1 MLSQKNLSKPKIGTH
16 SIELK
21 NNFCMKRILTVV
33 LLFISVFINAQVIK
47 PVKWKFSLEPLSGN
61 EYNLVFEAIIDEP
74 WHMYDTNVPDG
85 GPIATSFNYADKK
98 NYKLIGKLQELSTK
112 TVKFDPTFNMKI
124 GMFSDKA
131 IFKQKISQ
139 TSEKPFELKGYVEFM
154 VCNNNTCLAPEEYDF
169 SFKIPAAKQIGKEVQ
184 KKTASQPDSSKV
196 ITTQVVSDTLK
207 TAQTA
212 TVIQKSD
219 KQKSTITE
227 KKEPEKEESLWML
240 FFGSLLQGFIGVVT
254 PCVYPMV
261 PMTVSFFMRG
271 QEKRKKSIFSALF
284 FGLSI
289 ILIYTSLG
297 GIVSLTG
304 ASSNLFQVIS
314 SHWIPNVIFF
324 LLFLTFAI
332 SFFGLFEIV
341 LPSRFT
347 NKMDQQ
353 ADKGGF
359 LAPFFMAVTLVLV
372 SFSCTGP
379 LVTSLL
385 IEASKGAVIR
395 PTIGMLG
402 YSLAFALPFTLF
414 AIFPE
419 LMKSLPKSGGW
430 LNSVKIFF
438 AFLLLAWGMKFLAN
452 IDLSYHLNVFTREA
466 YIGIWVVLFTLLGL
480 YLLGKIKFAHDSEMK
495 HVGIFRLFIIITVF
509 SFVLYL
515 IPGIFGAPLTTI
527 SGWLPPKTKQV
538 FDLTA
543 GTSSVTEN
551 SSSICGKAKYSD
563 FLAIP
568 YGIEGYF
575 DYEEG
580 LACAKKQNKPLLID
594 FNGFSCTNCK
604 VMENEV
610 WPDKRVMDMLKTKF
624 VIVSLYID
632 DHTKLPEKEQ
642 YISAAGKTIN
652 TLGKKN
658 MDFQLTKFN
667 SNAQP
672 FYVIMDNSG
681 NIINKPFGF
690 TRNADEFFSF
700 LQKGVADFKKKQ

>member
-1 MLSQKNLSKPKIGTH
+1 MNILACKKQPEPKAF
-16 SIELK
+16 
-21 NNFCMKRILTVV
+21 NMKRILTVV
-33 LLFISVFINAQVIK
+33 FLFVTILVNAQVIK
-47 PVKWKFSLEPLSGN
+47 PVKWNFSLDPLGGN
-61 EYNLVFEAIIDEP
+61 EYNLVFEATIDEP

-85 GPIATSFNYADKK
+85 GPIATSFNYADKN
-98 NYKLIGKLQELSTK
+98 NYKLEGKLQELSKK
-112 TVKFDPTFNMKI
+112 TVKYDPNFDMKI
-124 GMFSDKA
+124 GMFSGKA
-131 IFKQKISQ
+131 VFKQKITN
-139 TSEKPFELKGYVEFM
+139 TSDKPFELKGYIEFM
-154 VCNNNTCLAPEEYDF
+154 VCNDNTCLAPEEYNF
-169 SFKIPAAKQIGKEVQ
+169 SFQIPAAKTIKNESPKETAQKADSTTQ
-184 KKTASQPDSSKV
+184 KKEISA
-196 ITTQVVSDTLK
+196 DTLK
-207 TAQTA
+207 TTETA
-212 TVIQKSD
+212 SENQIANKPEES
-219 KQKSTITE
+219 ITE
-227 KKEPEKEESLWML
+227 NKEPEKSESLWVL

-271 QEKRKKSIFSALF
+271 QERKRKSIFSALF

-289 ILIYTSLG
+289 VLIYTALG

-304 ASSNLFQVIS
+304 ASSNLFQIIS
-314 SHWIPNVIFF
+314 THWIPNLVFF

-359 LAPFFMAVTLVLV
+359 LAPFFMALTLVLV

-430 LNSVKIFF
+430 LNAVKIFF
-438 AFLLLAWGMKFLAN
+438 AFLLLAWGMKFLSN
-452 IDLSYHLNVFTREA
+452 IDSSYHLNIFTREA

-480 YLLGKIKFAHDSEMK
+480 YLLGKLKFAHDSEVK
-495 HVGIFRLFIIITVF
+495 HVGIFRLFITIVVF

-538 FDLTA
+538 FDLSA
-543 GTSSVTEN
+543 NTSTGETKN
-551 SSSICGKAKYSD
+551 SSICGKAKYSD
-563 FLAIP
+563 FLSIP

-580 LACAKKQNKPLLID
+580 LACAKKQNKPILID
-594 FNGFSCTNCK
+594 FNGHSCTNCK
-604 VMENEV
+604 VMENTV
-610 WPDKRVMDMLKTKF
+610 WPDPRVLDMLKTKF

-632 DHTKLPEKEQ
+632 DREKLPENEH
-642 YISAAGKTIN
+642 YTSADGRLIN

-658 MDFQLTKFN
+658 MDFQLTRFN

-672 FYVIMDNSG
+672 FYVILDHNG
-681 NIINKPFGF
+681 NKLNDPLGL
-690 TRNADEFFSF
+690 TLNADEFVNF
-700 LQKGVADFKKKQ
+700 LEKGISNFK